1 MEKQPTG
8 PRMNWVHTE
17 TKDERI
23 PALGVNGPVPILG
36 PLSSHSTSGMADG
49 GPLQL
54 SQTRQTNQ
62 RM

>member
-23 PALGVNGPVPILG
+23 PALGVNGPVPID
-36 PLSSHSTSGMADG
+36 PLTSQF
-49 GPLQL
+49 PLYFVHG
-54 SQTRQTNQ
+54 R
-62 RM
+62 